1 MVKNVLK
8 WIKLNLLP
16 PLGAGLITLLGKCI
30 RISSQGE
37 KKIDELYKK
46 GHQLIIVFWHGQQLM
61 MPIGYR
67 GKLAYILISQH
78 RDGELIYRIVRRFG
92 FRSVRG
98 STTRGGTRALRQ
110 LIRHGRQGADLVVTP
125 DGPQGPRHEV
135 QGEVLSLAK
144 LTGFPIVP
152 VSFMCSKKK
161 SFRVGTGLWS
171 PIRGGRAYSCGE
183 ILYGLRRMRHQ
194 LNWNASVLS

>member
-1 MVKNVLK
+1 MNIGRWL
-8 WIKLNLLP
+8 KLNVLP
-16 PLGAGLITLLGKCI
+16 PLGAGLIQILGKCI
-30 RISSQGE
+30 RISSQGHE
-37 KKIDELYKK
+37 KIDELYQK
-46 GHQLIIVFWHGQQLM
+46 GYQLIIVFWHGQQLM
-61 MPIGYR
+61 MPLGYR

-98 STTRGGTRALRQ
+98 STTRGGTLALRQ
-110 LIRHGRQGADLVVTP
+110 LIRRGREGADLVVTP
-125 DGPQGPRHEV
+125 DGPQGPRQKV
-135 QGEVLSLAK
+135 QGEVMSLAR

-171 PIRGGRAYSCGE
+171 RIRGGKVSLCGE
-183 ILYGLRRMRHQ
+183 TLSGLTLRP
-194 LNWNASVLS
+194 L

>member
-1 MVKNVLK
+1 MSLFK

-16 PLGAGLITLLGKCI
+16 PLGVGLIKCLGKCI
-30 RISSQGE
+30 RISTQGE
-37 KKIDELYKK
+37 GKIDELYQK
-46 GHQLIIVFWHGQQLM
+46 GYQLIIVFWHGQQLM
-61 MPIGYR
+61 MPLGYR

-78 RDGELIYRIVRRFG
+78 RDGELIYRIIRRFG

-98 STTRGGTRALRQ
+98 STTRGGTLALRQ
-110 LIRHGRQGADLVVTP
+110 LIRYGRQGADLVVTP
-125 DGPQGPRHEV
+125 DGPQGPRQKV

-161 SFRVGTGLWS
+161 SFPVGTASWS
-171 PIRGGRAYSCGE
+171 LIRGGGACSCGE
-183 ILYGLRRMRHQ
+183 IPYGLMPMRHP
-194 LNWNASVLS
+194 LNWKSSAVS

>member
-1 MVKNVLK
+1 MNLQK
-8 WIKLNLLP
+8 WLKLNLLP
-16 PLGAGLITLLGKCI
+16 PLGAGLIKFLGKCI
-30 RISSQGE
+30 RITSQGE
-37 KKIDELYKK
+37 KKIDELYQK
-46 GHQLIIVFWHGQQLM
+46 GQQLIIVFWHGQQLM
-61 MPIGYR
+61 MPLGYR

-98 STTRGGTRALRQ
+98 STTRGGTLALRQ
-110 LIRHGRQGADLVVTP
+110 LIRYGREGADLVVTP
-125 DGPQGPRHEV
+125 DGPQGPCHQV

-171 PIRGGRAYSCGE
+171 RIRGEKAFLCGE
-183 ILYGLRRMRHQ
+183 TLCGLMPMPP
-194 LNWNASVLS
+194 LLSWKSSAVS

>member
-1 MVKNVLK
+1 MKNFQK

-16 PLGAGLITLLGKCI
+16 PLGAGLITFLGKCI

-37 KKIDELYKK
+37 QKIDELYQK

-61 MPIGYR
+61 MPLGYR
-67 GKLAYILISQH
+67 GKRAYILISQH

-98 STTRGGTRALRQ
+98 STTRGGTLALRQ
-110 LIRHGRQGADLVVTP
+110 LIRHGRQGADLVITP
-125 DGPQGPRHEV
+125 DGPQGPRHRV

-144 LTGFPIVP
+144 LTGYPIVP

-171 PIRGGRAYSCGE
+171 RIRGGRASLCGE
-183 ILYGLRRMRHQ
+183 ILYGFMRMRPP
-194 LNWNASVLS
+194 LNWNPSVMS